1 MKTTTNIMTPHN
13 LHSMVGIVKGKIKH
27 LGFEIYL
34 SHRFT
39 VSQFHTHCNLF
50 KTACRSF
57 VSAFKGLLCV
67 PLQLMAVVAFIFF
80 SPLQITLLPL
90 NIFIALKQIT
100 TALLKF
106 TAFVCRSFLFLS
118 HLFLFVLWIIVPSL
132 AFQSVSLHLFY
143 NFFKMFMVTP
153 GDISDRFKNL
163 VVSLFS
169 YHTYELLL
177 KRTFIIRGEFICL
190 LRQEPSYTGVY
201 GFTPVSL
208 FRRSYC
214 FTQTRGIVR
223 VFFDYLKLSYI
234 QRVNFQI
241 PFCLHSGRKFY
252 SIIKNKNLTLYRQ
265 VYHKMKKIINSMARI
280 PAGLIIFLIAM
291 VPITVL
297 HRIVVVAKLPSSVDQ
312 LLTRAYSI
320 IEAMTDNVWFP
331 TPSTTLLS
339 VKAAADALK
348 DAQVS
353 VKNRVP
359 GSVPF
364 RNKKKN
370 ALKDL
375 LYSTRDYIQ
384 SICILNPDSA
394 TGIAES
400 ALMYAKKVHIRQKQV
415 FSVSNYLSGSIKLLA
430 ANIGTNNTHDWQISR
445 DISDPAGW
453 TVVIIPSTKKSRTIV
468 SGLKPGELVY
478 FRHRV
483 LNKDGYSDWDEFL
496 SIIVK

>member
-1 MKTTTNIMTPHN
+1 METTTNIRTPHN

-34 SHRFT
+34 SHKFT
-39 VSQFHTHCNLF
+39 GSQFHTHCNLF

-57 VSAFKGLLCV
+57 VAALKGLLSV
-67 PLQLMAVVAFIFF
+67 PLQLMAVVAFIFV

-163 VVSLFS
+163 VVSVFS

-190 LRQEPSYTGVY
+190 LRQEPSYTGVF
-201 GFTPVSL
+201 GFTPFRL
-208 FRRSYC
+208 FHRSYC
-214 FTQTRGIVR
+214 FT
-223 VFFDYLKLSYI
+223 K
-234 QRVNFQI
+234 FQM

-265 VYHKMKKIINSMARI
+265 VYSQMKKIINSMVRI

-291 VPITVL
+291 VPITVV
-297 HRIVVVAKLPSSVDQ
+297 HRIVVVANLPSSVDQ

-331 TPSTTLLS
+331 TPSPTLLS

-364 RNKKKN
+364 RNIKKN

-375 LYSTRDYIQ
+375 LFALKFYIQ
-384 SICILNPDSA
+384 GICVLNPISS
-394 TGIAES
+394 TSIAES
-400 ALMYAKKVHIRQKQV
+400 ALMYAKRVPIRQKQV
-415 FSVSNYLSGSIKLLA
+415 FSVVNYMSGSVELSAPVKGYG
-430 ANIGTNNTHDWQISR
+430 NSHEWQISR
-445 DISDPAGW
+445 DIGDPLNW
-453 TVVIIPSTKKSRTIV
+453 YLVLIPSTKKSRTIV
-468 SGLKPGELVY
+468 SGLRRGELVY
-478 FRHRV
+478 FRHRI
-483 LNKDGYSDWDEFL
+483 LNKDGYSDWDGPIDI
-496 SIIVK
+496 SVS